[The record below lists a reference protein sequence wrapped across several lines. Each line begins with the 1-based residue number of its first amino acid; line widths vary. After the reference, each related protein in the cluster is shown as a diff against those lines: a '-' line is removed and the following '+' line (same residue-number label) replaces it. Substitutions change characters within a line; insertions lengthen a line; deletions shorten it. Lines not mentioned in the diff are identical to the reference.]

1 MRIIFIFLTGFFA
14 FDAHAQINVSG
25 SVLDKTK
32 INFVEGARVITT
44 AGKMAFTDSM
54 GRYSISTGINDSI
67 FFIYNNK
74 PTQKFAANKITD
86 PTKFDISLL
95 ISVKSKYTILKEV
108 LVYSKS
114 YKEDSA
120 ETRDTYKN
128 IFSYRKP
135 GLSMDVDELINI
147 FRFRR
152 NKRLQ
157 SFQNKLI
164 ADEKERFIDNRFSKV
179 FVRRITQ
186 LKGSQLDSFMVWYRP
201 SFDFIS
207 RANEVDFNQSIL
219 NSLYHYRRI
228 TGGEAK
234 KEEDLGR

>member
-1 MRIIFIFLTGFFA
+1 MRLPFTFIFCFFA
-14 FDAHAQINVSG
+14 FAAHAQINISG
-25 SVLDKTK
+25 TVLDKTK

-54 GRYSISTGINDSI
+54 GRYTISTDMNDSI
-67 FFIYNNK
+67 FFSYNNK
-74 PTQKFAANKITD
+74 PTQKFAVSKITD
-86 PTKFDISLL
+86 PTRFDISLL
-95 ISVKSKYTILKEV
+95 IPVKSKYTVLKEV
-108 LVYSKS
+108 VVYSKT
-114 YKEDSA
+114 YKQDSA
-120 ETRDTYKN
+120 ETRDTYKS

-157 SFQNKLI
+157 SFQDKLL
-164 ADEKERFIDNRFSKV
+164 ADEKERFIDNRFNKT

-186 LKGSQLDSFMVWYRP
+186 LKGEELDSFMIWYRP
-201 SFDFIS
+201 SYEFAHE
-207 RANEVDFNQSIL
+207 ANVIDFNQYVL
-219 NSLYHYRRI
+219 NSLYHYRKG

-234 KEEDLGR
+234 KEER